1 MIQRLAPSNTH
12 ATTYLIVVM
21 GVSGSGKSSL
31 ARTLADYYGYCYL
44 DGDDFHSESSRAR
57 MASGQPLTD
66 EMRAPWVAA
75 TCPEQRVRART
86 NKQGLRPVSGQHN
99 CLLAFSG
106 LKKAHR
112 NQLRDAGLKTIFI
125 FLRGDKPTIQDRL
138 NRRTGH
144 FMAPALLDS
153 QLATLEDP
161 SAEAD
166 VIPLDIA
173 APLTTVAGQA
183 IQAINEQYELEE
195 LATK

>member
-1 MIQRLAPSNTH
+1 MIQRLAPSNIH

-21 GVSGSGKSSL
+21 GVSGSGKSTL

-44 DGDDFHSESSRAR
+44 DGDDFHSETSRAL

-66 EMRAPWVAA
+66 EMRAPWVASI
-75 TCPEQRVRART
+75 CQHLQEKARH
-86 NKQGLRPVSGQHN
+86 QQH

-106 LKKAHR
+106 LRKAHR
-112 NQLRDAGLKTIFI
+112 NQLRDAGLKTIFL

-144 FMAPALLDS
+144 FMAPQLLDS
-153 QLATLEDP
+153 QLAALEDP
-161 SAEAD
+161 STETD

-173 APLTTVAGQA
+173 APLTTIADQA
-183 IQAINEQYELEE
+183 IQAINEQYEPEE
-195 LATK
+195 LTART

>member
-1 MIQRLAPSNTH
+1 MIQRLAPSNMN

-75 TCPEQRVRART
+75 ICQHLQDRARR
-86 NKQGLRPVSGQHN
+86 QQH
-99 CLLAFSG
+99 CFLAFSG
-106 LKKAHR
+106 LKKIHR
-112 NQLRDAGLKTIFI
+112 NQLREAGLKTLFI
-125 FLRGDKPTIQDRL
+125 FLRGDKHTIQDRL

-161 SAEAD
+161 SMETD
-166 VIPLDIA
+166 VVPLDIA
-173 APLTTVAGQA
+173 APLATIADQA